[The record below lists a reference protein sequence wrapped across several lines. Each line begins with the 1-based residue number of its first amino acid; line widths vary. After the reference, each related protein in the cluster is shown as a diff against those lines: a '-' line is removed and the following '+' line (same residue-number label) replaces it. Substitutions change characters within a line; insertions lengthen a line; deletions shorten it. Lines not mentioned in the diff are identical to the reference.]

1 MGHAGQKRVSDNIYR
16 DHDGNVIKG
25 KYLHLLSNGR
35 YRAMFYYPEGHQKCK
50 LFYEL
55 EEAKTW
61 LDTQWDFYKTGTFYD
76 VCLGREVTIQKVSH
90 VRYRLPPV
98 NV

>member
-1 MGHAGQKRVSDNIYR
+1 MGHAGQKRVSDNLYR
-16 DHDGNVIKG
+16 DAEGNVMKG

-55 EEAKTW
+55 EEATYW
-61 LDTQWDFYKTGTFYD
+61 LDTQWDVYKAGIYYD
-76 VCLGREVTIQKVSH
+76 ECLGRDVILQKVSH
-90 VRYRLPPV
+90 LRYRPQPV
-98 NV
+98 